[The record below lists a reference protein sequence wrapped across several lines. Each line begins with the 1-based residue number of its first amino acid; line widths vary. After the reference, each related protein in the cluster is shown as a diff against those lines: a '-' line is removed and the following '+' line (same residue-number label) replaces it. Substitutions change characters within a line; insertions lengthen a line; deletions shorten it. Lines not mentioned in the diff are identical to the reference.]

1 MNLVKL
7 GTRKSRLA
15 LWQADHVIEQLQD
28 TWPDLTCEKVSF
40 MTQGD
45 KTLDKPFFLLAKL
58 GTWDERD
65 IALGIA
71 LSCYCTVGYRDF
83 P

>member
-1 MNLVKL
+1 MDSGIVRGKGRIGTGL
-7 GTRKSRLA
+7 G
-15 LWQADHVIEQLQD
+15 W
-28 TWPDLTCEKVSF
+28 
-40 MTQGD
+40 D